1 MFRGLV
7 VSGDSWFSSSDYAR
21 HRDNWPLTTDLTSA
35 GLPWR
40 ARWPSASPDRRALHP
55 TFRGSQWWQAAG
67 LSLSDGKARSDPNVS
82 RRVRRILPLPDEGFS
97 DRSEGGVWG
106 GVAGRGKQRDAPLQ
120 CLPAR

>member
-1 MFRGLV
+1 MLRGLV

-21 HRDNWPLTTDLTSA
+21 HRDNRALTTDLPSA

-82 RRVRRILPLPDEGFS
+82 RRVRRVLPVAG
-97 DRSEGGVWG
+97 GGV
-106 GVAGRGKQRDAPLQ
+106 VKPGRGGLLGGGGGWVEQTGISLW
-120 CLPAR
+120 

>member
-82 RRVRRILPLPDEGFS
+82 RRVRRVPPLSGRGLLEPGW
-97 DRSEGGVWG
+97 RGVWVG
-106 GVAGRGKQRDAPLQ
+106 GGGGGSRQEFSL
-120 CLPAR
+120 